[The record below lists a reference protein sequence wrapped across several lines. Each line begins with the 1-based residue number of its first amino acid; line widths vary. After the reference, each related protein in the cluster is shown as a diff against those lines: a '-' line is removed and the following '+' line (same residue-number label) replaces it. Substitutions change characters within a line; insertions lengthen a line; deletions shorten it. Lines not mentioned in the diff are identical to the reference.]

1 MENVETVEIVRVK
14 FRWPGKMYEFLNS
27 NNITMKRMDKVVVE
41 SYQNGTMIGTV
52 SIAPRVRLRRSDDS
66 QLTTVLRVATEQDL
80 AFDNVADDFRMD
92 VKQFFDTRMRARQLT
107 GVRMVDC
114 EKADA
119 GRKLII
125 YYASE
130 QRKFEA
136 RDLSIELGHKFGMR
150 IDLRPVGIRDAA
162 RLSGGIGKCGLSLC
176 CSTWLPEFN
185 PVSIKM
191 AKDQGLSLDPESISG
206 QCGRLLCC
214 LGYEH
219 DNYLEL
225 GRGLPKIGKVVVT
238 PIGDARVVKLDI
250 LQGLVTVRNEEGAYE
265 TYPGSAVKRKFGPGN
280 KSSNQDDPDNSGAE
294 AEDEDF

>member
-1 MENVETVEIVRVK
+1 METVEIVRVK

-27 NNITMKRMDKVVVE
+27 HNITMKRMDKVVVE
-41 SYQNGTMIGTV
+41 SYQYGTIIGTV
-52 SIAPRVRLRRSDDS
+52 SIAPRVRLKRPEDS
-66 QLTTVLRVATEQDL
+66 QLTTVLRVASDQDL
-80 AFDNVADDFRMD
+80 SFDNVADDFRMD
-92 VKQFFDTRMRARQLT
+92 VKQFFDTRMRARQLS

-119 GRKLII
+119 GRRLII

-136 RDLSIELGHKFGMR
+136 RDLSMELGHKFGMR

-219 DNYLEL
+219 ENYLEL
-225 GRGLPKIGKVVVT
+225 GRGLPKVGKVVIS

-250 LQGLVTVRNEEGAYE
+250 LKGMVTVRNEEGAYE
-265 TYPGSAVKRKFGPGN
+265 TYQASDVKRKFGPGS
-280 KSSNQDDPDNSGAE
+280 KGSDS
-294 AEDEDF
+294 DEVETETDEGI